1 MNRRTAQ
8 SLAGLLVGFGI
19 GAALEARRIR
29 SRFSFYDRTVVITGG
44 ARGLGLVMARQLAG
58 EGAQLALLA
67 RDLDELRRAES
78 ELSQLGADV
87 LILPCDLRDQNQV
100 NEAIQ
105 RTIAHFGSI
114 DVLINNAGIIQVGP
128 LEHMTVED
136 FQNAMA
142 IHFYGPLYTT
152 LAVLP
157 HMQRARRGR
166 IVNISSIGGKIAFP
180 HLLPYTASKF
190 ALVGLSDG
198 LRAELR
204 RDNIF
209 VTTVCP
215 GLMRTGSPPN
225 AQFKGHHQREYAWF
239 AISDSLP
246 LLSVDA
252 DRAAHK
258 IIEACR
264 RGSARLTVGV
274 QTKAAILLNELFP
287 GAGASLL
294 SFANR
299 LMPAPDPSG
308 SNKTYTGRES
318 QSAWAPSILT
328 RLSEKAAASNNENP
342 LPD

>member
-1 MNRRTAQ
+1 MKQRTAQ
-8 SLAGLLVGFGI
+8 SIAGLLVGFGI
-19 GAALEARRIR
+19 GAALAAKRQR
-29 SRFSFYDRTVVITGG
+29 SRFSFRDRTVVITGG
-44 ARGLGLVMARQLAG
+44 ARGLGLVMARQLAR
-58 EGAQLALLA
+58 EGANLALLA
-67 RDLDELRRAES
+67 RDLDELQRAES
-78 ELSQLGADV
+78 ELSPMGIDV

-105 RTIAHFGSI
+105 RTLDHFGSI

-142 IHFYGPLYTT
+142 VHFYGPLFTT

-157 HMQRARRGR
+157 HMHSASRGR
-166 IVNISSIGGKIAFP
+166 IVNIASIGGKIAFP

-204 RDNIF
+204 QDNIF

-215 GLMRTGSPPN
+215 GLMRTGSPRN
-225 AQFKGHHQREYAWF
+225 AQFKGKHEKEYAWF
-239 AISDSLP
+239 AIGDSLP

-252 DRAAHK
+252 ERAARK

-264 RGSARLTVGV
+264 RGSARLTIGV

-308 SNKTYTGRES
+308 GNKTYTGRES
-318 QSAWAPSILT
+318 RSAWAPSFLT
-328 RLSEKAAASNNENP
+328 RLTDKAAAKNNEFSA
-342 LPD
+342 